1 MALDKKLVDIL
12 LFIDFKKAF
21 DLVDVNLLLQK
32 LFHYGFDNAALNI
45 IRDYFTF
52 RQQLVKIKRTKS
64 DFKQIRLGVPQGSIL
79 GPLFFIIFINDVF

>member
-1 MALDKKLVDIL
+1 M
-12 LFIDFKKAF
+12 
-21 DLVDVNLLLQK
+21 LQK

-45 IRDYFTF
+45 ISDYFTF

-79 GPLFFIIFINDVF
+79 GLLFFIIFINDMPFFLKKLKSKLFADQWRNLGLFHMEH